1 MGLKEYKQ
9 KRDFKQ
15 SPEPTE
21 SRRSSPSGNP
31 PLFVVQRHHASRLHY
46 DLRIEWKGKL
56 LSWAVPKGPSMNP
69 SDKRLAVQVEDHPLS
84 YADFEGT
91 IPEGNYGAGMV
102 SIWDQGT
109 YQPVDTDSE
118 AISSRQFAKD
128 LKEGSIKIRLNGKKL
143 KGEFAL
149 VRMKKEEKN
158 WLLIKHHDRYATQ
171 KDYDSESL
179 ASKNA
184 LEYTKKK
191 SSNKKETPKE
201 SSKTS
206 RKKKVQADR
215 RISLGTPDKP
225 IRPML
230 AQADGQPFDDPN
242 WIFELKWDGYRA
254 IAEISSH
261 GIALYSRNGTSFAK
275 RFPSIIEALNQGF
288 PSMVIDGEI
297 VAVDEHGISR
307 FSLIQPEGFSSSTD
321 LLYYVFDLLEYEG
334 ESLREQPLTDRKAK
348 LKRVLPENSRIRYVD
363 HIEKNGTPFFQAL
376 KNQGLEGLIAKRKDS
391 LYREGSRSTSWL
403 KIKNQQTEEA
413 VIAGFTK
420 SRSMAAE
427 FGALVLGVYQEDRLV
442 YIGHTGTGFSLR
454 TMKALH
460 KRLLALETDQNPFG
474 KKVKLNNPVTWV
486 KPELVCQISYT
497 EITESGSRRHPVFL
511 GLREDKD
518 PREVKGERLQSG
530 PASTENRTQKSLS
543 MNQKKQPRKSV
554 KLTNLDKVYWPD
566 QPYLKRDLIEYYSAI
581 YKYIIPYLRD
591 RPQSM
596 KRHPDG
602 IHGKSFYHKDA
613 GEQAPSWL
621 DTYADWSETSQKT
634 VHYLLCNN
642 KPSLRY
648 MANLGCI
655 EINPWHSRTQ
665 QPDYPDYLVLDLDP
679 SEKNRFSQV
688 VDVALTIREIL
699 EKLDVKSYCKTSG
712 ATGLHVYLPL
722 GTQYTYKQ
730 ARQFAQIIMT
740 RVNEWMPDST
750 TLERSL
756 KKRKKDQIYLDY
768 LQNKEGATLASA
780 YSLRPLPGAPVSTP
794 LEWKELNSNLDPL
807 QFNIKNI
814 EKRLSKKGDLWA
826 PVLKRGID
834 MKKILDR
841 W

>member
-1 MGLKEYKQ
+1 
-9 KRDFKQ
+9 
-15 SPEPTE
+15 
-21 SRRSSPSGNP
+21 
-31 PLFVVQRHHASRLHY
+31 
-46 DLRIEWKGKL
+46 
-56 LSWAVPKGPSMNP
+56 
-69 SDKRLAVQVEDHPLS
+69 
-84 YADFEGT
+84 
-91 IPEGNYGAGMV
+91 MV

>member
-1 MGLKEYKQ
+1 
-9 KRDFKQ
+9 
-15 SPEPTE
+15 
-21 SRRSSPSGNP
+21 
-31 PLFVVQRHHASRLHY
+31 
-46 DLRIEWKGKL
+46 
-56 LSWAVPKGPSMNP
+56 
-69 SDKRLAVQVEDHPLS
+69 
-84 YADFEGT
+84 
-91 IPEGNYGAGMV
+91 
-102 SIWDQGT
+102 
-109 YQPVDTDSE
+109 
-118 AISSRQFAKD
+118 
-128 LKEGSIKIRLNGKKL
+128 
-143 KGEFAL
+143 
-149 VRMKKEEKN
+149 
-158 WLLIKHHDRYATQ
+158 
-171 KDYDSESL
+171 
-179 ASKNA
+179 
-184 LEYTKKK
+184 
-191 SSNKKETPKE
+191 
-201 SSKTS
+201 
-206 RKKKVQADR
+206 
-215 RISLGTPDKP
+215 
-225 IRPML
+225 
-230 AQADGQPFDDPN
+230 
-242 WIFELKWDGYRA
+242 
-254 IAEISSH
+254 
-261 GIALYSRNGTSFAK
+261 
-275 RFPSIIEALNQGF
+275 
-288 PSMVIDGEI
+288 
-297 VAVDEHGISR
+297 
-307 FSLIQPEGFSSSTD
+307 
-321 LLYYVFDLLEYEG
+321 
-334 ESLREQPLTDRKAK
+334 
-348 LKRVLPENSRIRYVD
+348 
-363 HIEKNGTPFFQAL
+363 
-376 KNQGLEGLIAKRKDS
+376 
-391 LYREGSRSTSWL
+391 
-403 KIKNQQTEEA
+403 
-413 VIAGFTK
+413 
-420 SRSMAAE
+420 MAAE